1 MPNSIKKLEEAFK
14 EGTYD
19 QLLKD
24 IYVDESVLAYQQ
36 ERYIKALESFEKI
49 YGEKEVEIQE
59 EVKLEETIQTISLEK
74 FLQLPL
80 TWMRSQSLQKETTM

>member
-14 EGTYD
+14 EGKYD

-36 ERYIKALESFEKI
+36 ERYIKALE
-49 YGEKEVEIQE
+49 
-59 EVKLEETIQTISLEK
+59 LSLIHI
-74 FLQLPL
+74 
-80 TWMRSQSLQKETTM
+80 

>member
-14 EGTYD
+14 EGKYD

-24 IYVDESVLAYQQ
+24 IYVDEAVIEYQQ

-49 YGEKEVEIQE
+49 YGEKEVEI
-59 EVKLEETIQTISLEK
+59 
-74 FLQLPL
+74 
-80 TWMRSQSLQKETTM
+80 

>member
-14 EGTYD
+14 EGKYD

-36 ERYIKALESFEKI
+36 ERYIKALESFKDI
-49 YGEKEVEIQE
+49 YGEKEVEIYSC
-59 EVKLEETIQTISLEK
+59 LLYTS
-74 FLQLPL
+74 PSP
-80 TWMRSQSLQKETTM
+80 RD

>member
-14 EGTYD
+14 EGKYD

-36 ERYIKALESFEKI
+36 ERYIKALESFFCF
-49 YGEKEVEIQE
+49 GW
-59 EVKLEETIQTISLEK
+59 VKRTKTNYDSFISL
-74 FLQLPL
+74 
-80 TWMRSQSLQKETTM
+80 